1 MVYGDVNHNNT
12 RIMSRYAP
20 DLAKHRFYMWLND
33 YHWVP
38 MIVLAAILYAFG
50 GFPMV
55 FWGIFLRVTFGL
67 HATWAVNSASHMWG
81 RRRFMTRDDSRNNW
95 WVAMVTFGE
104 GWHNNHHAYPTSA
117 RHGLAWWEFDIS
129 WITMKLLRFVGLIK
143 HVRVAKIDQAV
154 LNRKAA

>member
-1 MVYGDVNHNNT
+1 VIGT
-12 RIMSRYAP
+12 Q
-20 DLAKHRFYMWLND
+20 RFD
-33 YHWVP
+33 
-38 MIVLAAILYAFG
+38 AG
-50 GFPMV
+50 
-55 FWGIFLRVTFGL
+55 
-67 HATWAVNSASHMWG
+67 
-81 RRRFMTRDDSRNNW
+81 DDSRNSF
-95 WVAMVTFGE
+95 VLALFTFGE